1 MIGLVLAVPFLL
13 AGCLLVVGFLIR
25 WHSYREYLRRR
36 TELILVS
43 QRYQVDLARA
53 MRIAETR
60 DACEE
65 ILRNI
70 AESKPRKRP
79 QLLTHEECEA
89 RLDEALKKRPPVGL
103 IPLTDKE
110 ERELVAR
117 HMRGTRW
124 PH

>member
-25 WHSYREYLRRR
+25 WHSYREYLKRRA
-36 TELILVS
+36 ELILVS
-43 QRYQVDLARA
+43 QRYQADLARA
-53 MRIAETR
+53 MR
-60 DACEE
+60 
-65 ILRNI
+65 
-70 AESKPRKRP
+70 
-79 QLLTHEECEA
+79 
-89 RLDEALKKRPPVGL
+89 KRPPSGL